1 MSAKKFINS
10 LYQQYYI
17 TDPMT
22 HYGAMLDAIDS
33 IKYTHKEY
41 YEWLDDADL
50 DDFDELTHL
59 IIHAPILQI
68 KFWLISKLDLSKNG
82 IDRVKNKGENHVVF

>member
-1 MSAKKFINS
+1 MSAKEFIKS
-10 LYQQYYI
+10 LYHSSYI
-17 TDPMT
+17 TDALT
-22 HYGAMLDAIDS
+22 HYGEMLDVIDS

-41 YEWLDDADL
+41 YNWLDDADL

-59 IIHAPILQI
+59 IIHAPVVPI
-68 KFWLISKLDLSKNG
+68 KYWLISKLDLSKNG